1 MPVCVYEGCFSGS
14 KRQDKEQI
22 PGVHMHKFPK
32 NPELRNKW
40 FQQIQKGTSIKF
52 VNFEKGR
59 YYNYSRF
66 SENSC

>member
-52 VNFEKGR
+52 VNFEK
-59 YYNYSRF
+59 
-66 SENSC
+66 